1 MRLLL
6 VAPPGAGKGTQARL
20 LSERYHVEHISSGEL
35 FRREVTAGTPL
46 GRQVQGYLDRG
57 DLVPDD
63 LVRDLV
69 TAKVAEADAR
79 GGFLLDGYPR
89 TRAQAEDAARLARE
103 RGVRLNGAVYLD
115 VHRDELLR
123 RLLSRSQKEA
133 RSDDDEA
140 TIRRRLQVFEEQT
153 RPLLDYFR
161 ERDLLI
167 SVNGEQA
174 VDQVT
179 KDIVDQLAARD
190 EGGRQGDGSA

>member
-35 FRREVTAGTPL
+35 FRREVAAGTPL

-103 RGVRLNGAVYLD
+103 RAVRLNGAVYLD
-115 VHRDELLR
+115 VRRDELLR
-123 RLLSRSQKEA
+123 RLLSRSKKEA

-179 KDIVDQLAARD
+179 KDIVDQLSARD
-190 EGGRQGDGSA
+190 KRNA